1 MQENHKYEWGEGVF
15 TLLSWFK
22 KDKVKNAKVLV
33 AGAGALG
40 NEVVKDLAL
49 FGVGHI
55 YVVDFDQIEISNL
68 TRSVLFRKK
77 MHTTIPIKQRLWPK
91 EPWRLILK

>member
-1 MQENHKYEWGEGVF
+1 MPHQDYEWGDGVY

-40 NEVVKDLAL
+40 NEVVKDLAEMN
-49 FGVGHI
+49 V
-55 YVVDFDQIEISNL
+55 
-68 TRSVLFRKK
+68 
-77 MHTTIPIKQRLWPK
+77 TINQFNPIT
-91 EPWRLILK
+91 ILKAE

>member
-1 MQENHKYEWGEGVF
+1 MNTGANNKYEWGDGVF

-22 KDKVKNAKVLV
+22 KDKVKNARVLV
-33 AGAGALG
+33 IGAGALG

-55 YVVDFDQIEISNL
+55 YVVDFDRIEITNL
-68 TRSVLFRKK
+68 TRSILFREEDAFN
-77 MHTTIPIKQRLWPK
+77 HSY
-91 EPWRLILK
+91 